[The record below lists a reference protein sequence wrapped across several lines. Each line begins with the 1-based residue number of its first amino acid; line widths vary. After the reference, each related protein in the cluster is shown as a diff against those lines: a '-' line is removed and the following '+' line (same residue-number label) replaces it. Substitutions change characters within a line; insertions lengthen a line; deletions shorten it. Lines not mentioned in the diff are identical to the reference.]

1 MSSGPRDFYYRRVP
15 AQWNKALEDQQQ
27 KGREEGGE
35 EATRVA
41 KGMVAVDAT
50 IRVLV
55 RDDGGSADRLEAFL
69 NIEAGR
75 MTALDEPAH
84 APFMTL
90 AHDHAAFEVLERE
103 SGDSVLGFLGGLA
116 GLQEALKLTAQRMQN
131 LADLAGTLRFEL
143 TGDAGFALL
152 LHFGA
157 EPMTD
162 EPRCTL
168 QIAREAYEQLRSG
181 ELNPQDAFMSG
192 QIVATGDMQMAMQ
205 LALAAMTP
213 D

>member
-1 MSSGPRDFYYRRVP
+1 MSSGPRDFYDRRVP
-15 AQWNKALEDQQQ
+15 AQWNKTLDEQQA
-27 KGREEGGE
+27 KAGSD
-35 EATRVA
+35 ADAARVA
-41 KGMVAVDAT
+41 GGMAAVDAT
-50 IRVLV
+50 IRVVV
-55 RDDGGSADRLEAFL
+55 REPEALDAELETYL
-69 NIEAGR
+69 NVDAGR
-75 MTALDEPAH
+75 MSAGREPSH

-90 AHDHAAFEVLERE
+90 AHDHAAFLVLERE

-116 GLQEALKLTAQRMQN
+116 GLEEALKLTAQRMQN

-143 TGDAGFALL
+143 SGEGGFALL
-152 LHFGA
+152 VHFGT
-157 EPMTD
+157 EPMTT

-181 ELNPQDAFMSG
+181 ELNPQDAFMTG